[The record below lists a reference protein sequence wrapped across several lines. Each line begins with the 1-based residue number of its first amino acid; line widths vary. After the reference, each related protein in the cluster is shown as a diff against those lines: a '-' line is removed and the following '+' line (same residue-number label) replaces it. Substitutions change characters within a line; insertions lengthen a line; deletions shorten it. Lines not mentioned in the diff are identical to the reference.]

1 MNGKLLRSLMIL
13 HGDTNV
19 QIANYLGITE
29 QSFSNKIN
37 EKGTEF
43 KQSEITMIKNRYN
56 LTAEM
61 VDQIFFAK
69 EVS

>member
-37 EKGTEF
+37 ENGTQF
-43 KQSEITMIKNRYN
+43 KQSEIAMIKNRYN
-56 LTAEM
+56 LDADM
-61 VDQIFFAK
+61 VDKIFFAQ
-69 EVS
+69 